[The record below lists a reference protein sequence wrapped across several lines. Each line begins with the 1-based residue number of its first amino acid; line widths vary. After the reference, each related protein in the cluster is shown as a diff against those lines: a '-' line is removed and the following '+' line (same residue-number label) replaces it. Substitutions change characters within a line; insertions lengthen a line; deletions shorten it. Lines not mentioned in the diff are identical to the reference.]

1 MQAGTLDPEASAS
14 FFTYKQDLGGKF
26 VDMRTR
32 VPAGEHWVAAS
43 VTKLF
48 EGLPASYGGPNPSP
62 RSAPAAVFSPPP
74 DASAEKLERLR
85 KQFDEQQAE
94 RVPANDARVAA
105 IEIGGP
111 YAQATAP
118 APESLARIFVC
129 GHRTGAHAPACRR
142 RIVAEMARRAFRR
155 PVAPAEVATYN
166 GLAALAQRRGEPI
179 EEGLAVAIQ
188 AMLVSPDF
196 LFRIERDRQGA
207 HASSDRPRRQPHGR
221 EPDTPAAA
229 GAPISDHELAVRL
242 SYFLW
247 ASMPDADLRRLADRG
262 ELRKPVVLERE
273 VRRMLQDDRARSL
286 VEEFGGQWLQV
297 RALESAAPDKDRF
310 PGFDDY
316 LRFSMRR
323 ETELFFQSIIRE
335 DRSIFDFL
343 SAPYT
348 FLNERLARH
357 YGIDGVAGP
366 AFQRVDGAGR
376 ARRHPDACQRAHGV
390 LVRHAHLTRAA
401 R

>member
-1 MQAGTLDPEASAS
+1 
-14 FFTYKQDLGGKF
+14 
-26 VDMRTR
+26 
-32 VPAGEHWVAAS
+32 
-43 VTKLF
+43 
-48 EGLPASYGGPNPSP
+48 
-62 RSAPAAVFSPPP
+62 
-74 DASAEKLERLR
+74 
-85 KQFDEQQAE
+85 
-94 RVPANDARVAA
+94 
-105 IEIGGP
+105 
-111 YAQATAP
+111 
-118 APESLARIFVC
+118 
-129 GHRTGAHAPACRR
+129 
-142 RIVAEMARRAFRR
+142 
-155 PVAPAEVATYN
+155 
-166 GLAALAQRRGEPI
+166 
-179 EEGLAVAIQ
+179 
-188 AMLVSPDF
+188 MLVSPDF
-196 LFRIERDRQGA
+196 LFRIERNRQGA

-221 EPDTPAAA
+221 EPGTPAAA

-335 DRSIFDFL
+335 DRRIFDFL

-357 YGIDGVAGP
+357 YGVEGVAGP
-366 AFQRVDGAGR
+366 AFQRVTVPAARGGILTHASVLTVSSYATRTSPVLRGKWILENLLDAPPPDPPPGVANLDEAKAGASASVRQQLEAHRSDPTCAACHRRMDPLGFGLENYDAIGAWRTSDAGMPIDAAGELPDGR
-376 ARRHPDACQRAHGV
+376 AFDGPVALRGILEREQDAFARALTVKLLTYALGRGLSPADRQTVRTIARALPAHDYRFSGLVLEIIRSAPFQRRRGTQS
-390 LVRHAHLTRAA
+390 
-401 R
+401 